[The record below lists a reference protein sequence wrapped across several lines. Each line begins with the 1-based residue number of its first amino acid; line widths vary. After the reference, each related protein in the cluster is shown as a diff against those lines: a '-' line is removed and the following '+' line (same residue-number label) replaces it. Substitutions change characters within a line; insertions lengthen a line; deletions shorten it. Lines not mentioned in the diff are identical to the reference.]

1 MKIQQTLLLATLGL
15 FSTLFISGC
24 AAPLLVAGA
33 AGGATVASDERSN
46 QSMLDDQVIEAKAK
60 DAIYAD
66 PKRAKRVHIN
76 VTSFNHVVLLTG
88 EALSKATRSKVLDIV
103 RHLDKVRRVHNEIRV
118 ADLTDFSSRT
128 GDSWITSKVKSK
140 MLATQGFPST
150 RVKVVTE
157 NDTVFLMGLVTKE
170 VGNHAASIA
179 REISGV
185 KRVIKLFEYL

>member
-1 MKIQQTLLLATLGL
+1 MKIQKTFLRVVFGLCAALLV
-15 FSTLFISGC
+15 SGC

-33 AGGATVASDERSN
+33 AGGATVATDERSN
-46 QSMLDDQVIEAKAK
+46 QSMLDDQLIAAKAK

-66 PKRAKRVHIN
+66 VKRAKRVHVN
-76 VTSFNHVVLLTG
+76 VTSFNRVVLLTG
-88 EALSKATRSKVLDIV
+88 EALSKATRNKVVDIV
-103 RHLDKVRRVHNEIRV
+103 RHLDKVRRVHNEIRI

-140 MLATQGFPST
+140 MLTTRDFPSS
-150 RVKVVTE
+150 RIKVVTE

-170 VGNHAASIA
+170 VGNQASAIA

-185 KRVIKLFEYL
+185 KKVIKLFEYL

>member
-1 MKIQQTLLLATLGL
+1 MMMQKILLLPTLSL
-15 FSTLFISGC
+15 CALLLSGC

-33 AGGATVASDERSN
+33 AGGATVARDERSN

-66 PKRAKRVHIN
+66 PERAKRVHIN
-76 VTSFNHVVLLTG
+76 VTSYNHVVLLTG
-88 EALSKATRSKVLDIV
+88 EALSKTTRSEVLDIV
-103 RHLDKVRRVHNEIRV
+103 RQLDKVRLVHNEIRI

-128 GDSWITSKVKSK
+128 GDSWITSKVKSE
-140 MLATQGFPST
+140 MLATRGFPST

-157 NDTVFLMGLVTKE
+157 NDTVFLMGLVTRE
-170 VGNHAASIA
+170 VGDHAASIA
-179 REISGV
+179 RKISGV

>member
-1 MKIQQTLLLATLGL
+1 MMQKILLL
-15 FSTLFISGC
+15 STLSLCALLLSGC

-33 AGGATVASDERSN
+33 AGGATVARDERSN

-66 PKRAKRVHIN
+66 PERAKRVHIN
-76 VTSFNHVVLLTG
+76 VTSYNHVVLLTG
-88 EALSKATRSKVLDIV
+88 EALSKATRNEVLDIV
-103 RHLDKVRRVHNEIRV
+103 RQLDKVRLVHNEIRI

-128 GDSWITSKVKSK
+128 GDSWITSKVKSE
-140 MLATQGFPST
+140 MLATRGFPST

-157 NDTVFLMGLVTKE
+157 NDTVFLMGLVTRN
-170 VGNHAASIA
+170 VGDHAASIA
-179 REISGV
+179 RKISGV

>member
-1 MKIQQTLLLATLGL
+1 MMQKILLLPTLSL
-15 FSTLFISGC
+15 CALLLSGC

-33 AGGATVASDERSN
+33 AGGATVARDERSN

-66 PKRAKRVHIN
+66 PERAKRVHIN
-76 VTSFNHVVLLTG
+76 VTSYNHVVLLTG
-88 EALSKATRSKVLDIV
+88 EALSKTTRSEVLDIV
-103 RHLDKVRRVHNEIRV
+103 RQLDKVRLVHNEIRI

-128 GDSWITSKVKSK
+128 GDSWITSKVKSE
-140 MLATQGFPST
+140 MLATRGFPST

-157 NDTVFLMGLVTKE
+157 NDTVFLMGLVTRE
-170 VGNHAASIA
+170 VGDHAASIA
-179 REISGV
+179 RKISGV

>member
-1 MKIQQTLLLATLGL
+1 MMQKVLLLPTLSL
-15 FSTLFISGC
+15 CALLLSGC

-33 AGGATVASDERSN
+33 AGGATAASDERSN

-66 PKRAKRVHIN
+66 QERAKRVHIN
-76 VTSFNHVVLLTG
+76 VTSYNHVVLLTG

-103 RHLDKVRRVHNEIRV
+103 RHLDKVRLVHNEIRI

-128 GDSWITSKVKSK
+128 GDSWITSKVKSE
-140 MLATQGFPST
+140 MLATRGFPST

-157 NDTVFLMGLVTKE
+157 NDTVFLMGMVTRD
-170 VGNHAASIA
+170 VGDHAASIA
-179 REISGV
+179 RKISGV